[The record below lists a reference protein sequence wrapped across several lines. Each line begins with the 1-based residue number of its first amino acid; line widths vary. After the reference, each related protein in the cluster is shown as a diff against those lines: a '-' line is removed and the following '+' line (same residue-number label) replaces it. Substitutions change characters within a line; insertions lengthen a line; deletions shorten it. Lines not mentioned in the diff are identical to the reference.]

1 MEALRPH
8 GGSISHASPPG
19 VGNVASQFAETEDM
33 PVTPT
38 PTRWRSGN
46 MMQPEFNEGNM
57 ESASMDEN
65 EGQEHWQT
73 RGTSRTPSRASE
85 ARSGIRQR
93 KILQKSLIGRP
104 RHHTSL
110 LDESKQAQMLVGA
123 LETAQTQQ
131 QEIYQMVQEQVQA
144 HLAEELSNWR
154 AEQQTHEG
162 IYLERITNLEQE
174 VSKLRTELTE
184 ARHTIQQPAPGR
196 QDTPAID
203 TQPNRVNKHVNSQ
216 TPKVREMSQ
225 QPRQEPSFADLAAL
239 LSTRPGGQEWQEVTK
254 KRPKNRQIQAVAA
267 ANQPD
272 PTKLK
277 PAKDSPKEARRLL
290 FRREGGKTAPKS
302 EKEDVILAINRA
314 VAKKHFPAFIRVVDA
329 GYTNTGAITILLEKG
344 TLGSMLLPVYK
355 DLLVTAA
362 RQADPTVISVEL
374 PEQWYRVKIHG
385 VPIRRY
391 LTCGLALAREE
402 IELGTEYRLKRNP
415 TWLRSSKELHN
426 SNQKG
431 STIVITV
438 GSLDEARRLL
448 INGIRFGGSR
458 YKTEQY
464 WETGVDTVCP
474 RCCQLGHRSFKAC
487 GDRPP
492 CCFICAGPHEGTE
505 HACRVVDCPAKPGT
519 ACKHIP
525 AKCGTCGGP
534 HPATVGNCPAKRA
547 ARKELRKRTVESKDR
562 SQLAERPQ
570 QMTNVELAIPSSPG
584 FTFSVVNR
592 DQHQS
597 RPRSSSAPNSP
608 PDPAVS
614 GTELDNWPRGHRD
627 EGH

>member
-8 GGSISHASPPG
+8 GGGISHASPPG

-57 ESASMDEN
+57 ENASMDEN

-73 RGTSRTPSRASE
+73 RGSSRAPSRASE

-110 LDESKQAQMLVGA
+110 LDVSKQAQMLVGA

-174 VSKLRTELTE
+174 VSKLCTELTE
-184 ARHTIQQPAPGR
+184 ARHTIQQPAPVR
-196 QDTPAID
+196 QNTPAID
-203 TQPNRVNKHVNSQ
+203 TQPNRVNKHVNNQ

-254 KRPKNRQIQAVAA
+254 KKQKNRQIQAVAA
-267 ANQPD
+267 VSQPD

-277 PAKDSPKEARRLL
+277 PAKDSPKEAWRFL
-290 FRREGGKTAPKS
+290 FHREGGKAAPRS
-302 EKEDVILAINRA
+302 EREDIILAINRA
-314 VAKKHFPAFIRVVDA
+314 VAKAHFPAFIRVVDA

-344 TLGSMLLPVYK
+344 
-355 DLLVTAA
+355 
-362 RQADPTVISVEL
+362 
-374 PEQWYRVKIHG
+374 
-385 VPIRRY
+385 
-391 LTCGLALAREE
+391 
-402 IELGTEYRLKRNP
+402 
-415 TWLRSSKELHN
+415 
-426 SNQKG
+426 
-431 STIVITV
+431 
-438 GSLDEARRLL
+438 
-448 INGIRFGGSR
+448 
-458 YKTEQY
+458 
-464 WETGVDTVCP
+464 
-474 RCCQLGHRSFKAC
+474 
-487 GDRPP
+487 
-492 CCFICAGPHEGTE
+492 
-505 HACRVVDCPAKPGT
+505 
-519 ACKHIP
+519 
-525 AKCGTCGGP
+525 
-534 HPATVGNCPAKRA
+534 
-547 ARKELRKRTVESKDR
+547 
-562 SQLAERPQ
+562 
-570 QMTNVELAIPSSPG
+570 
-584 FTFSVVNR
+584 
-592 DQHQS
+592 
-597 RPRSSSAPNSP
+597 RSSSDIS
-608 PDPAVS
+608 
-614 GTELDNWPRGHRD
+614 
-627 EGH
+627 